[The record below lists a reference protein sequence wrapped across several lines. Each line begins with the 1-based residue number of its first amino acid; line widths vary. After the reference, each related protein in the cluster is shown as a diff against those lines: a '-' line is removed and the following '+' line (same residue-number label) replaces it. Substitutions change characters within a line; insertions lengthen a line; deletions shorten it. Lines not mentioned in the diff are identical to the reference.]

1 MECLTI
7 LNSTN
12 LSQRLLSRLTEAYL
26 GHLLA
31 VSLGVEGSLG
41 QEDGVLLGGNTQF
54 IVESV
59 MPDLGHGKTGKH
71 KKRKNI
77 VATITKASEGFP
89 GMKAHLIFGILSPV
103 KSRSVTSFSIKATF
117 KADLLHII
125 PVGDDTV
132 LDGVLEGKDT
142 SLGLGFVSDVAVLLA
157 HTDHHTLVAGTADNG
172 GEDGAGSVITGE
184 TGFAHTGAIVY
195 DKSGNVVVTHIGN
208 WEEIKSSTRQ
218 SEGENEVM
226 SQSTGRPSSF
236 VGFSVYGVARHT
248 YTHAVV
254 AISMGFLEMY
264 GAVVDAPAPALS
276 RIWPILDAQCN
287 VIQGASSRQ
296 GVACKLGRRR
306 LDAYMYLCHT
316 TYKVRVIHLAFSAG
330 GRGGA
335 CLVMIPDLR
344 PRENAVFY
352 GSLLRRLPQAQHATC
367 MAALLAP
374 PPRPSLH
381 ASDRISQACPPCWLP
396 SSVPAR
402 SKLAGC
408 RVDSP
413 GLCTGVVRIA
423 PQIYRYAVLRCAQRG
438 TL

>member
-1 MECLTI
+1 
-7 LNSTN
+7 
-12 LSQRLLSRLTEAYL
+12 
-26 GHLLA
+26 
-31 VSLGVEGSLG
+31 
-41 QEDGVLLGGNTQF
+41 
-54 IVESV
+54 
-59 MPDLGHGKTGKH
+59 
-71 KKRKNI
+71 
-77 VATITKASEGFP
+77 
-89 GMKAHLIFGILSPV
+89 MKAHLIFGILSPV

-226 SQSTGRPSSF
+226 SQSTGRLLLLDSQCT
-236 VGFSVYGVARHT
+236 VLLGTR
-248 YTHAVV
+248 THMQWWPV

-306 LDAYMYLCHT
+306 RVHVLMSYNLQSTSHT
-316 TYKVRVIHLAFSAG
+316 FGLLG
-330 GRGGA
+330 GGGKG
-335 CLVMIPDLR
+335 
-344 PRENAVFY
+344 
-352 GSLLRRLPQAQHATC
+352 GSLLGHDP
-367 MAALLAP
+367 
-374 PPRPSLH
+374 
-381 ASDRISQACPPCWLP
+381 
-396 SSVPAR
+396 
-402 SKLAGC
+402 
-408 RVDSP
+408 
-413 GLCTGVVRIA
+413 
-423 PQIYRYAVLRCAQRG
+423 
-438 TL
+438 